1 MFLGFNIDAWIT
13 IITVLSMFTV
23 LLVTKLR
30 TDLVFLGAIA
40 ILFVTGVLNAKE
52 AFSGF
57 SSTSVVVI
65 GVLFIVV
72 AGLMHTGVL
81 QWIVKNLLGQPNSYS
96 KAVVRLMLP
105 VAALSSFLSN
115 TTVVALFVNIVKMW
129 SKKLNI
135 SPSKLLIPLS
145 YASGMGGVCT
155 LIGTPPNLIISGL
168 YAEHTGTAMNILT
181 TTIPGLF
188 CLFVGVLSI
197 IAMRKLLPER
207 KAPEGAFESTG
218 EYTLE
223 LRVPSDNPY
232 IGQTLGEAGLYH
244 VNGGSLLELYHF
256 DDVLSPISEDE
267 PIMGGDH
274 LVYAGQI
281 DELIE
286 MAEKHQLVSADHHVF
301 TMSELDMS
309 RQLRTAYVNFGS
321 KLIGKTIGGTA
332 FERENNLVLAAV
344 ARRGE
349 RINQAPRQ
357 VVLQAGDTLLFL
369 CPKNININT
378 SSLTSDLCFFDSDD
392 VPNIGRGTL
401 VSTTIMILMVVLS
414 ALNVMP
420 LLQCAFLAAIAML
433 AFRCCT
439 PTQAMKSINGEILM
453 VFAGSVVLGLAIQ
466 KTGIAERL
474 AFGILDVC
482 GTNPLVVMT
491 AICFVGTFIT
501 EFISNTAAGALRA
514 LPVPCG
520 PDGQRQLQLCYAHR
534 LAHPHA
540 GLRPWRLPLQ
550 RLHAHR
556 LADEHHHPRSQHPDS
571 EHHLSINPIT
581 ITHRIVPPIK
591 LPCPKPEQGS
601 FFGPGGSWHLCAPGS
616 GADQRP
622 LTFAPDYRL
631 CSKCPMLNIV

>member
-256 DDVLSPISEDE
+256 DDVLTPISEDE

-501 EFISNTAAGALRA
+501 EFISNTAAGAMFFPIMYQAAEKLGYEPFPFLVA
-514 LPVPCG
+514 LMVSVSSSF
-520 PDGQRQLQLCYAHR
+520 AT
-534 LAHPHA
+534 
-540 GLRPWRLPLQ
+540 
-550 RLHAHR
+550 
-556 LADEHHHPRSQHPDS
+556 
-571 EHHLSINPIT
+571 PIGSP
-581 ITHRIVPPIK
+581 THMLVY
-591 LPCPKPEQGS
+591 
-601 FFGPGGSWHLCAPGS
+601 GPGGYRFSDFMRIGLLMNIIILA
-616 GADQRP
+616 ANILIVNIIYP
-622 LTFAPDYRL
+622 LTPL
-631 CSKCPMLNIV
+631 H